1 MLVNRHKLKNGLRIV
16 HHYTERTGNITL
28 NMLYGAGSRNET
40 PHKTG
45 LAHLLEHLM
54 FCGSK
59 NISDFDTPLE
69 KIGGTS
75 NAYTTCDITNYYLT
89 MPKDNIETGF
99 WLESD
104 RMLNPNLNAKSF
116 KIQKQV
122 VLEEFKQG
130 LNEPY
135 GDVHQ
140 LLKSLCYT
148 RHPYSHD
155 PIGLTMGQVEKLE
168 LNDVKSFFK
177 TFYRPSN
184 AVLSIV
190 GNIDWETTLHLAEK
204 WFGGIP
210 SSRSIISA
218 DIEAEPI
225 QKAPRELTRFGNVP
239 QSSIYKAY
247 HICSCTDKDFF
258 ACDLIS
264 DILANGKSARLP
276 QALVYGNKMFSTID
290 AYVGFN
296 IDPGLLIICGRLNDN
311 VSPDEGAAAIDEQ
324 IKLLREQNVSE
335 AELEKCKNK
344 YEMNA
349 ITDHFD
355 LEQTAAD
362 MALYEHIGRPELIND
377 IVDEYCKT
385 SSDNVRE
392 TAQKYLRA
400 DNCNTLYYL
409 KK

>member
-1 MLVNRHKLKNGLRIV
+1 MLINRFRLKNGLRIV

-28 NMLYGAGSRNET
+28 NMLYGAGSRNEM
-40 PHKTG
+40 PYKTG
-45 LAHLLEHLM
+45 VAHLLEHLM

-75 NAYTTCDITNYYLT
+75 NAFTTCDITNYYLT
-89 MPKDNIETGF
+89 LPKENIETAF

-116 KIQKQV
+116 KIQKRV

-148 RHPYSHD
+148 RHPYLHD

-177 TFYRPSN
+177 TFYHPTN

-190 GNIDWETTLHLAEK
+190 GNIDWENSLKLAEK
-204 WFGGIP
+204 WFGSIP
-210 SSRSIISA
+210 SYRRNISA
-218 DIEAEPI
+218 DIETEPI
-225 QKAPRELTRFGNVP
+225 QEASRELTRFGNVP
-239 QSSIYKAY
+239 QNAIYKAY

-264 DILANGKSARLP
+264 DILANGKSSRLP
-276 QALVYGNKMFSTID
+276 QALVYGDKMFSTID

-296 IDPGLLIICGRLNDN
+296 IDPGLLIISGRLNDN

-324 IKLLREQNVSE
+324 IKLLREQSASE

-362 MALYEHIGRPELIND
+362 IALYEHIGCPDLINN
-377 IVDEYCKT
+377 IVDKYCKT
-385 SSDNVRE
+385 SSDDVME
-392 TAQKYLRA
+392 AAQKYLRA
-400 DNCNTLYYL
+400 ENCNTLYYL